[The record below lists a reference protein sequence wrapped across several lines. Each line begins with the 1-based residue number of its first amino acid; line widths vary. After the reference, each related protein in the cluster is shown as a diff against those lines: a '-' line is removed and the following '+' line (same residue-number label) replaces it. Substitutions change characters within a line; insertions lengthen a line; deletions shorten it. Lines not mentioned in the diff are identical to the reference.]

1 MRAYPPGIARVL
13 VVGEAL
19 VDVLRRPDGEERRA
33 AGGGPSNVALGLG
46 RLRVPT
52 ELLTHVAPDDD
63 GILVL
68 HRLIDAGVALI
79 PGSLAALR
87 TPTSIATI
95 SERGYPHYAFDVT
108 WSLPRSTEFLALPEL
123 VHVGSY
129 AAFMA
134 PGCVEVLA
142 VAERARRQ
150 GVTVTFDPNIRPAL
164 LGSHAEVLARFEL
177 LAGLATVV
185 KLSDE
190 DAHWLYPG
198 LSSAAVV
205 AHLLRLGATLATL
218 TLGGDGSILAT
229 AAGSATTAATAATVV
244 DTVGAGDSYMAA
256 LIHCLLHADLTKSGE
271 LEWIGRWASAAAAL
285 TVARPGADPPWL
297 AELDG
302 SLLRA
307 RAAQAPAG

>member
-1 MRAYPPGIARVL
+1 MRAYPPADVRVL

-19 VDVLRRPDGEERRA
+19 VDVLRHPHGEERRV

-68 HRLIDAGVALI
+68 HQLIDAGVAVI
-79 PGSLAALR
+79 PGSLAATR
-87 TPTSIATI
+87 TPTAIATI
-95 SERGYPHYAFDVT
+95 GDHGQPQYAFDVT
-108 WSLPRSTEFLALPEL
+108 WALPRSTEFLSLPDL

-129 AAFMA
+129 GAFVA
-134 PGCVEVLA
+134 PGCDEVLL
-142 VAERARRQ
+142 VVERARKQ
-150 GVTVTFDPNIRPAL
+150 GATVTFDPNIRPAL

-190 DAHWLYPG
+190 DARWLYPR
-198 LSSAAVV
+198 LTSAAVV
-205 AHLLRLGATLATL
+205 AHLLTLGATLVAFTLGPDGSVLATL
-218 TLGGDGSILAT
+218 
-229 AAGSATTAATAATVV
+229 AGSVPLTATPANVV
-244 DTVGAGDSYMAA
+244 DTIGAGDSYMAA
-256 LIHCLLHADLTKSGE
+256 LIQCLLHADLTRSGE
-271 LEWIGRWASAAAAL
+271 LEWIGRRASAAAAI
-285 TVARPGADPPWL
+285 TVGRFGADPPWL

-302 SLLRA
+302 SLLRT
-307 RAAQAPAG
+307 QAVEAPGG